1 MVTMG
6 ATVSFELTAEPD
18 LSVSCPVGRR
28 GWSALDSAD
37 EAQLEAKFNRKVT
50 FREAL
55 FGWLIEFNKY

>member
-6 ATVSFELTAEPD
+6 ATASFEPTAEPD
-18 LSVSCPVGRR
+18 LSVSCPVRRR

-55 FGWLIEFNKY
+55 FGWLIEFNRY